1 MTVNQDPSI
10 DESEVTS
17 AAINEYLKPGIYI
30 DSDHP
35 AIKAFAEKALQSTG
49 STAIERAV
57 ALYYAVRDGLRY
69 DPYSMSMDEGN
80 FVASNI
86 ATRKAAFCIPKAI
99 LLAACARAAD
109 IPARIGYA
117 DVRNHLCSPKLKAA
131 MAGNDLFMYHGYVE
145 MYLEGKWVKSTPAFN
160 LELCEKVGIE
170 ALGFN
175 GRDDSMM
182 HPFDKVGHQHMEYV
196 QDHGHFFDHP
206 HERIQTTFKEA
217 YGDLEIVLGDMKG
230 DFSSEASAG

>member
-1 MTVNQDPSI
+1 MTVDQDLSI
-10 DESEVTS
+10 AESDVRST
-17 AAINEYLKPGIYI
+17 AINQYLQPGIFI

-35 AIKAFAEKALQSTG
+35 AVEAFTEKALEGAGPTPIAR
-49 STAIERAV
+49 AI

-69 DPYSMSMDEGN
+69 DPYSMDMAGVN
-80 FVASNI
+80 FTASTI
-86 ATRKAAFCIPKAI
+86 AKQKAAFCIPKAI
-99 LLAACARAAD
+99 LLTACARAAA

-145 MYLEGKWVKSTPAFN
+145 MHLEGKWVKSTPAFN

-182 HPFDKVGHQHMEYV
+182 HPFDKAGRQHMEYV

-206 HERIQTTFKEA
+206 HEHIQTTFKEV
-217 YGDLEIVLGDMKG
+217 YGDLDIVLGDMKG
-230 DFSSEASAG
+230 DFSAEVSAS

>member
-17 AAINEYLKPGIYI
+17 AAINEYLKPGVFI

-35 AIKAFAEKALQSTG
+35 AIKAFTEEALQG
-49 STAIERAV
+49 AGPTAIERAV

-69 DPYSMSMDEGN
+69 DPYSMNMDDAN
-80 FVASNI
+80 FTASHI
-86 ATRKAAFCIPKAI
+86 ATQNAAFCIPKAI
-99 LLAACARAAD
+99 LLTACARAAG

-182 HPFDKVGHQHMEYV
+182 HPFDKAGRQHMEYV

-206 HERIQTTFKEA
+206 HERIQATFKEV
-217 YGDLEIVLGDMKG
+217 YGDLDIVLGGMKG
-230 DFSSEASAG
+230 DFSAEASAG

>member
-1 MTVNQDPSI
+1 MTVDQDLPI
-10 DESEVTS
+10 GESEVTS
-17 AAINEYLKPGIYI
+17 TAINEYLKPGVFI

-35 AIKAFAEKALQSTG
+35 AVRAFTEKSLEGTG
-49 STAIERAV
+49 PTAINRAV
-57 ALYYAVRDGLRY
+57 TLYYAVRDGLRY

-86 ATRKAAFCIPKAI
+86 AKRKSAFCIPKAI
-99 LLAACARAAD
+99 LLTACARAAG

-145 MYLEGKWVKSTPAFN
+145 MYLVGQWVKSTPAFN
-160 LELCEKVGIE
+160 QELCEKVGIE

-182 HPFDKVGHQHMEYV
+182 HPFDIAGRQHMEYV

-206 HERIQTTFKEA
+206 HERIQATFKEV
-217 YGDLEIVLGDMKG
+217 YGDLDIVLGGMKG
-230 DFSSEASAG
+230 DFSAEASAG

>member
-1 MTVNQDPSI
+1 MTDNHYFPAD
-10 DESEVTS
+10 DKS
-17 AAINEYLKPGIYI
+17 ALPTVVDDYLRPGVFI

-35 AIKAFAEKALQSTG
+35 SVKAFTDKVLEDCAPA
-49 STAIERAV
+49 AIDRAV

-69 DPYSMSMDEGN
+69 DPYSMDMDGAN
-80 FVASNI
+80 FTASHI
-86 ATRKAAFCIPKAI
+86 VSQKAAFCIPKAI
-99 LLAACARAAD
+99 LLTACARAGG

-145 MYLEGKWVKSTPAFN
+145 MYLADKWVKSTPAFN
-160 LELCEKVGIE
+160 RELCEKVGID
-170 ALGFN
+170 ALDFN

-182 HPFDKVGHQHMEYV
+182 HPFDKAGRQHMEYV

-206 HERIQTTFKEA
+206 HERIQLAFKEA
-217 YGDLEIVLGDMKG
+217 YGDLELALDDVKG
-230 DFSSEASAG
+230 DFTAEVSVN

>member
-1 MTVNQDPSI
+1 MTVNQDRSI
-10 DESEVTS
+10 GESETAPV
-17 AAINEYLKPGIYI
+17 AIREYLKPGVYI

-35 AIKAFAEKALQSTG
+35 AVKGFVEKALQGVG
-49 STAIERAV
+49 STVIDRAM

-69 DPYSMSMDEGN
+69 DPYSMNMDGAN
-80 FVASNI
+80 FTASHI
-86 ATRKAAFCIPKAI
+86 ATQKAAFCIPKAI
-99 LLAACARAAD
+99 LLTACARAAG

-160 LELCEKVGIE
+160 QELCEKVGIE

-175 GRDDSMM
+175 GQGDSMM
-182 HPFDKVGHQHMEYV
+182 HPFDKAGRQHMEYV

-206 HERIQTTFKEA
+206 HERIQGIFKEV
-217 YGDLEIVLGDMKG
+217 YGDLDLVLGNMKG
-230 DFSSEASAG
+230 DFATEVSAR

>member
-1 MTVNQDPSI
+1 MTVDQGQTTTENDATPA
-10 DESEVTS
+10 T
-17 AAINEYLKPGIYI
+17 INEYLKPGVFI

-35 AIKAFAEKALQSTG
+35 AVQAFTEKALADAG
-49 STAIERAV
+49 PTAIDRAV

-69 DPYSMSMDEGN
+69 DPYSMNMDESN
-80 FVASNI
+80 FTASHI
-86 ATRKAAFCIPKAI
+86 VTQKSAFCIPKAI
-99 LLAACARAAD
+99 LLTACARAAG

-182 HPFDKVGHQHMEYV
+182 HPFDKAGRQHMEYV

-206 HERIQTTFKEA
+206 HERIQYTFKEV
-217 YGDLEIVLGDMKG
+217 YGDLDIVLSGMKG
-230 DFSSEASAG
+230 DFSAEVSAG

>member
-1 MTVNQDPSI
+1 MTVDQDLPI
-10 DESEVTS
+10 GEREVTQ
-17 AAINEYLKPGIYI
+17 AAINEYLKPGVFI

-35 AIKAFAEKALQSTG
+35 AVQAFTENALEG
-49 STAIERAV
+49 AGPTAIDRAV
-57 ALYYAVRDGLRY
+57 ALYYEVRDGLRY
-69 DPYSMSMDEGN
+69 DPYSMNMDESN
-80 FVASNI
+80 FTASNI
-86 ATRKAAFCIPKAI
+86 ATRKSAFCIPKAI
-99 LLAACARAAD
+99 LLTACARAAV

-175 GRDDSMM
+175 GHDDSMM
-182 HPFDKVGHQHMEYV
+182 HPFDKAGRQHMEYV

-206 HERIQTTFKEA
+206 HKLIQTTFKEA
-217 YGDLEIVLGDMKG
+217 YGDLDLMLGSIKG
-230 DFSSEASAG
+230 DFAAEASAG

>member
-1 MTVNQDPSI
+1 MKVDQDLSI
-10 DESEVTS
+10 SESAE
-17 AAINEYLKPGIYI
+17 INEYLKPGVFV

-35 AIKAFAEKALQSTG
+35 AVKAFAEKSLQG
-49 STAIERAV
+49 AGPMAINRAV

-69 DPYSMSMDEGN
+69 DPYSMKMDEAN
-80 FVASNI
+80 FTASHI
-86 ATRKAAFCIPKAI
+86 ATQKAAFCIPKAI
-99 LLAACARAAD
+99 LLTACARAVG

-131 MAGNDLFMYHGYVE
+131 MAGSDLFMYHGYVE

-160 LELCEKVGIE
+160 LELCEKVGIK

-182 HPFDKVGHQHMEYV
+182 HPFDKAGRQHMEYV
-196 QDHGHFFDHP
+196 QEHGHFFDHP
-206 HERIQTTFKEA
+206 HERIRAAFKEA
-217 YGDLEIVLGDMKG
+217 YGDLDLVLSGVNG
-230 DFSSEASAG
+230 DFAAEVSAN

>member
-1 MTVNQDPSI
+1 MTVDQDLSI
-10 DESEVTS
+10 GERDVIP
-17 AAINEYLKPGIYI
+17 AAINEYLQPGVFI

-35 AIKAFAEKALQSTG
+35 AVQAFTEEALEG
-49 STAIERAV
+49 AGPTAIDRAV

-69 DPYSMSMDEGN
+69 DPYSMNMDAEN
-80 FVASNI
+80 FTASNI
-86 ATRKAAFCIPKAI
+86 ATRKSAFCIPKAI
-99 LLAACARAAD
+99 LLTACARAAG
-109 IPARIGYA
+109 IPTRIGYA

-175 GRDDSMM
+175 GHDDSMM
-182 HPFDKVGHQHMEYV
+182 HPFDKEGRQHMEYV
-196 QDHGHFFDHP
+196 QDHGYFFDHP
-206 HERIQTTFKEA
+206 HERIHAAFKAA
-217 YGDLEIVLGDMKG
+217 YGDLERMLDSVKG
-230 DFSSEASAG
+230 DFATEVSAN

>member
-1 MTVNQDPSI
+1 MTVDQDLSI
-10 DESEVTS
+10 GESEATS
-17 AAINEYLKPGIYI
+17 AAMSEYLQPGVFI

-35 AIKAFAEKALQSTG
+35 AVQAFAEKALDGAGPTP
-49 STAIERAV
+49 IERAV

-69 DPYSMSMDEGN
+69 DPYSMNMDGAN
-80 FVASNI
+80 FTASHI
-86 ATRKAAFCIPKAI
+86 ATQKSAFCIPKAI
-99 LLAACARAAD
+99 LLTACARAAG
-109 IPARIGYA
+109 IAARIGYA

-182 HPFDKVGHQHMEYV
+182 HPFDKAGRQHMEYV
-196 QDHGHFFDHP
+196 QDYGHFFDHP
-206 HERIQTTFKEA
+206 HQRIHAVFKEV
-217 YGDLEIVLGDMKG
+217 YGDLDLVLGSVKG
-230 DFSSEASAG
+230 DFAAEVSAS

>member
-1 MTVNQDPSI
+1 MTVDQEQSI
-10 DESEVTS
+10 GESEDTS
-17 AAINEYLKPGIYI
+17 AAINEYLQPGVFI

-35 AIKAFAEKALQSTG
+35 AVQAFTEKALDG
-49 STAIERAV
+49 SGSKPIERAV

-69 DPYSMSMDEGN
+69 DPYSMDMDGAN
-80 FVASNI
+80 FTASHI
-86 ATRKAAFCIPKAI
+86 ASQKSAFCIPKAI
-99 LLAACARAAD
+99 LLTACARAAG
-109 IPARIGYA
+109 IAARIGYA

-182 HPFDKVGHQHMEYV
+182 HPFDKAGRQHMEYV

-206 HERIQTTFKEA
+206 HQRIQAIFKEV
-217 YGDLEIVLGDMKG
+217 YGDLDLVLGSVKG
-230 DFSSEASAG
+230 DFAAEVSAS

>member
-1 MTVNQDPSI
+1 MTIDQDLSI
-10 DESEVTS
+10 AESDVRST
-17 AAINEYLKPGIYI
+17 AINEYLQPGIFI

-35 AIKAFAEKALQSTG
+35 AVEAFTEK
-49 STAIERAV
+49 
-57 ALYYAVRDGLRY
+57 LYYAVRDGLRY
-69 DPYSMSMDEGN
+69 DPYSMDMDGAN
-80 FVASNI
+80 FTASTI
-86 ATRKAAFCIPKAI
+86 AKQKAAFCIPKAI
-99 LLAACARAAD
+99 LLTACARAAA

-145 MYLEGKWVKSTPAFN
+145 MHLEGKWVKSTPAFN

-182 HPFDKVGHQHMEYV
+182 HPFDKAGRQHMEYV
-196 QDHGHFFDHP
+196 QDHGHFIDHP
-206 HERIQTTFKEA
+206 HERIQTTFKEV
-217 YGDLEIVLGDMKG
+217 YGDLDIVLGDMKG
-230 DFSSEASAG
+230 DFSAEVSAC

>member
-1 MTVNQDPSI
+1 MTIDQDLSI
-10 DESEVTS
+10 GESGVP
-17 AAINEYLKPGIYI
+17 ALANNDYLKPGVFI
-30 DSDHP
+30 DSDHS
-35 AIKAFAEKALQSTG
+35 AVHSFTEEALEG
-49 STAIERAV
+49 AGPTAIERAV

-69 DPYSMSMDEGN
+69 DPYSMNMDGVN
-80 FVASNI
+80 FTASHI
-86 ATRKAAFCIPKAI
+86 ATQKSAFCIPKAI
-99 LLAACARAAD
+99 LLTACARSAG
-109 IPARIGYA
+109 ISARIGYA

-145 MYLEGKWVKSTPAFN
+145 MYLEGRWVKSTPAFN

-182 HPFDKVGHQHMEYV
+182 HPFDKAGRQHMEYV

-206 HERIQTTFKEA
+206 HARIKTTFMET
-217 YGDLEIVLGDMKG
+217 YGDLELVLGSLNG
-230 DFSSEASAG
+230 DFSAEVEAS

>member
-1 MTVNQDPSI
+1 MTVDQDLSI
-10 DESEVTS
+10 DQSEAITT
-17 AAINEYLKPGIYI
+17 AINEYLQPGVFI

-35 AIKAFAEKALQSTG
+35 AVKAFTDKALQDVG
-49 STAIERAV
+49 PALIERAV

-69 DPYSMSMDEGN
+69 DPYSMNMDAEN
-80 FVASNI
+80 FTASHI
-86 ATRKAAFCIPKAI
+86 ATQKAAFCIPKAI
-99 LLAACARAAD
+99 LLTACARAAG

-182 HPFDKVGHQHMEYV
+182 HPFDKAGRQHMEYV

-206 HERIQTTFKEA
+206 HQRIEATFKEV
-217 YGDLEIVLGDMKG
+217 YGDLDLVLGSVKG
-230 DFSSEASAG
+230 DFAAEVSAR

>member
-1 MTVNQDPSI
+1 MTIDQDPSI
-10 DESEVTS
+10 GGEDVSP
-17 AAINEYLKPGIYI
+17 AAINEYLKPGIFI

-35 AIKAFAEKALQSTG
+35 AVQAFAEKALEGAGT
-49 STAIERAV
+49 TRVERAV
-57 ALYYAVRDGLRY
+57 ALYYGVRDGLRY
-69 DPYSMSMDEGN
+69 DPYSMNMDGAN
-80 FVASNI
+80 FTASHI
-86 ATRKAAFCIPKAI
+86 ASQKLAFCIPKAI
-99 LLAACARAAD
+99 LLTACARAAD

-182 HPFDKVGHQHMEYV
+182 HPFDRAGRQHMEYV

-206 HERIQTTFKEA
+206 YKLVHTTFKEA
-217 YGDLEIVLGDMKG
+217 YGDLDLMLGSIKG
-230 DFSSEASAG
+230 DFAAEASAG

>member
-10 DESEVTS
+10 DGSEVTS
-17 AAINEYLKPGIYI
+17 AAINEYLKPGVFI

-35 AIKAFAEKALQSTG
+35 AIKAFIEKALQG
-49 STAIERAV
+49 AGPTAIERAV

-69 DPYSMSMDEGN
+69 DPYSMNMDESN
-80 FVASNI
+80 FTASNI
-86 ATRKAAFCIPKAI
+86 AMQKAAFCIPKAI
-99 LLAACARAAD
+99 LLTACARAAD

-117 DVRNHLCSPKLKAA
+117 DVRNHLCSPRLKAA

-182 HPFDKVGHQHMEYV
+182 HPFDKAGRQHMEYV

-206 HERIQTTFKEA
+206 HERIQATFKEV
-217 YGDLEIVLGDMKG
+217 YGDLDIVLGGMKG
-230 DFSSEASAG
+230 DFSAEASAG

>member
-1 MTVNQDPSI
+1 MTDKQHFFVGDKVPQPM
-10 DESEVTS
+10 T
-17 AAINEYLKPGIYI
+17 INDYLRPGVFI

-35 AIKAFAEKALQSTG
+35 SVKAFAHSALKG
-49 STAIERAV
+49 AGIAPVERAV

-69 DPYSMSMDEGN
+69 DPYSMDMEGAN
-80 FVASNI
+80 FTASHI
-86 ATRKAAFCIPKAI
+86 ATQTSAFCIPKAI
-99 LLAACARAAD
+99 LLTACARASG
-109 IPARIGYA
+109 IPSRIGYA

-160 LELCEKVGIE
+160 RELCEKVGIE

-182 HPFDKVGHQHMEYV
+182 HPFDKAGRQHMEYV

-206 HERIQTTFKEA
+206 HERIQSTFKEA
-217 YGDLEIVLGDMKG
+217 YGDLERVLSDVKG
-230 DFSSEASAG
+230 DFTAEVSVN

>member
-1 MTVNQDPSI
+1 MTVDQDLSI
-10 DESEVTS
+10 GERGVTS
-17 AAINEYLKPGIYI
+17 AAINEYLTPGVFI

-35 AIKAFAEKALQSTG
+35 DVQGFTEKALEGAGPTQ
-49 STAIERAV
+49 IDRAV

-69 DPYSMSMDEGN
+69 DPYSMDMAGEN
-80 FVASNI
+80 FVASHI
-86 ATRKAAFCIPKAI
+86 VTQKSAFCIPKAI
-99 LLAACARAAD
+99 LLTACARAAG

-145 MYLEGKWVKSTPAFN
+145 MYLEGQWVKSTPAFN
-160 LELCEKVGIE
+160 RELCEKVGIE

-182 HPFDKVGHQHMEYV
+182 HPFDKAGRQHMEYV
-196 QDHGHFFDHP
+196 HDHGHFFDHP
-206 HERIQTTFKEA
+206 HERIRVTFKEA
-217 YGDLEIVLGDMKG
+217 YGDLELELGGVKG
-230 DFSSEASAG
+230 DFANEASAG

>member
-1 MTVNQDPSI
+1 MTVDQHPTTGEN
-10 DESEVTS
+10 EVTPV
-17 AAINEYLKPGIYI
+17 AINEYLKPGVFI

-35 AIKAFAEKALQSTG
+35 SVQAFTEKALEGAG
-49 STAIERAV
+49 STAIDRAV

-69 DPYSMSMDEGN
+69 DPYSMNMAGTN
-80 FVASNI
+80 FTASTI
-86 ATRKAAFCIPKAI
+86 ATQQAAFCIPKAI
-99 LLAACARAAD
+99 LLTACARAAD
-109 IPARIGYA
+109 IAARIGYA
-117 DVRNHLCSPKLKAA
+117 DVRNHLCSAKLKAA

-182 HPFDKVGHQHMEYV
+182 HPFDKAGRQHMEYV

-206 HERIQTTFKEA
+206 HERIQSAFKDA
-217 YGDLEIVLGDMKG
+217 YGDLDLVLGSVKG
-230 DFSSEASAG
+230 DFAAEVSAN

>member
-1 MTVNQDPSI
+1 MTDNQQFPADDSVAQPTTIS
-10 DESEVTS
+10 D
-17 AAINEYLKPGIYI
+17 YLRPGVFI

-35 AIKAFAEKALQSTG
+35 AVKTFTDNALEG
-49 STAIERAV
+49 VGPEAIERAV

-69 DPYSMSMDEGN
+69 DPYSMDMAGDN
-80 FVASNI
+80 FLASHI
-86 ATRKAAFCIPKAI
+86 AMQKSAFCIPKAI
-99 LLAACARAAD
+99 LLTACARAAG

-160 LELCEKVGIE
+160 RELCEKVGIE

-182 HPFDKVGHQHMEYV
+182 HPFDKAGRQHMEYV

-206 HERIQTTFKEA
+206 HERIQVTFKEA
-217 YGDLEIVLGDMKG
+217 YGDLELELGGVKG
-230 DFSSEASAG
+230 DFANEASAG